1 MQLEVM
7 GYMFVLVKSHY
18 FNNVVKFNMKERN
31 KRRERASENNKRRN
45 RQDRKR
51 KNKENEKQRNK
62 REVAFQVEFHN
73 MSDYQNPSF

>member
-18 FNNVVKFNMKERN
+18 INKVVKFNKKERN
-31 KRRERASENNKRRN
+31 KRRN
-45 RQDRKR
+45 RKDRKR

-62 REVAFQVEFHN
+62 RKVAFQVEFHN
-73 MSDYQNPSF
+73 MPDYQNPSFGSQL